1 MDKKKSVVLSLS
13 ARSCCARICPKST
26 HGSNNATVPHRQWVT
41 EISKS
46 FVDPPSSEWAVC
58 LPLQLWEFHNSR
70 QKAANKHSVPLSPSL
85 FSFPH
90 LCYIQII
97 TLGFTSY
104 LPIVNISYSHDYNSA
119 LSVHKHLQLLQPNH
133 KHCGTVRRVLGEK
146 QTVIWTNLWVSHAVA
161 LFIQWS
167 WRSNM

>member
-1 MDKKKSVVLSLS
+1 MDKKNLWCYLFLPGAVVHESVQSPPMAQIMQLCHTANELQRYPKVLL
-13 ARSCCARICPKST
+13 T
-26 HGSNNATVPHRQWVT
+26 HRVVS
-41 EISKS
+41 E
-46 FVDPPSSEWAVC
+46 PSVC
-58 LPLQLWEFHNSR
+58 REQLWELHNSR

-85 FSFPH
+85 FSLPH

-104 LPIVNISYSHDYNSA
+104 LPTVNISYSHDYNSA

>member
-1 MDKKKSVVLSLS
+1 MHESVQSPPMAQIMRLCHTANELQRYPKVLLTHRVVSEPSVRHCSCGSCTTADKKQPTNIAS
-13 ARSCCARICPKST
+13 
-26 HGSNNATVPHRQWVT
+26 
-41 EISKS
+41 
-46 FVDPPSSEWAVC
+46 
-58 LPLQLWEFHNSR
+58 
-70 QKAANKHSVPLSPSL
+70 LSPSL

-104 LPIVNISYSHDYNSA
+104 LPTVNISYSHDYNSA

-146 QTVIWTNLWVSHAVA
+146 QTVIWTNL
-161 LFIQWS
+161 
-167 WRSNM
+167 